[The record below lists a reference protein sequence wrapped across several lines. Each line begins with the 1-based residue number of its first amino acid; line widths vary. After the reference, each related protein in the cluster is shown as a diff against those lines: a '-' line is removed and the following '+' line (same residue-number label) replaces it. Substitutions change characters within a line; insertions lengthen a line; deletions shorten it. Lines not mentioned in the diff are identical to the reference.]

1 LSLFHPSSP
10 GWSAYTNNT
19 STNLFNQAHTRPLYV
34 IGTHDTDAGFTK
46 DNCIDKWGIPSRY
59 YARDIEGLQL
69 LVLDGNDAGS
79 PTYKGGYVSYVGK
92 EQVEW
97 LKEQIAPRI
106 RDREFMRVST

>member
-1 LSLFHPSSP
+1 MRGSP
-10 GWSAYTNNT
+10 RTTALT
-19 STNLFNQAHTRPLYV
+19 S
-34 IGTHDTDAGFTK
+34 G
-46 DNCIDKWGIPSRY
+46 GIPSRY